1 MIDISFFAQS
11 LENLLNDEVEAQILA
26 GNTTLDNGRVTYRF
40 LIHTDGG
47 EYKDYDYING
57 NGNISAEPTNKIVRY
72 INCEFDTTGSQ
83 IDGVLSVEMSFNS
96 RLEILVPLVNAGRG
110 NKKLELINTIRQ
122 VIDNTFRLN
131 SSGVYSVGDVD
142 NKIDYNY
149 GVIYQLAE
157 TGAREKRA
165 EIGDSELMTA
175 YLAYFLVQDGVNSAD
190 FKIYIDGN
198 RVYFTRLGFNRGS
211 TNESNVPS
219 DSTNGAGNN
228 VPSSSVF
235 GLNFDMPTRTNGA
248 DSIISQYLF
257 KGVNPARLVEV
268 RTPFDANNN
277 GNPGGTP
284 IPNRYLMIFNEI
296 SNNAETA
303 KFASTTVTMVE
314 ASEGLPLSPYA
325 QQNWGVNNG

>member
-1 MIDISFFAQS
+1 MIDISFFAQT

-26 GNTTLDNGRVTYRF
+26 GNATLDNGRVTYRF
-40 LIHTDGG
+40 LIHADGG
-47 EYKDYDYING
+47 EYKDFNYIDG
-57 NGNISAEPTNKIVRY
+57 NGNISIEQTNKIVRY

-110 NKKLELINTIRQ
+110 KKRLELINTIRQ

-131 SSGVYSVGDVD
+131 SSGVYSVD
-142 NKIDYNY
+142 NIDYNY
-149 GVIYQLAE
+149 GVIYQLAD

-165 EIGDSELMTA
+165 EIGDSELMTV
-175 YLAYFLVQDGVNSAD
+175 YLAYFLVQDGVNSKD
-190 FKIYIDGN
+190 YQLFIDGEQI
-198 RVYFTRLGFNRGS
+198 YYTRLGFNRGL

-235 GLNFDMPTRTNGA
+235 GLNFDMPTRTNNA
-248 DSIISQYLF
+248 DIMIAKALF
-257 KGVNPARLVEV
+257 EGEIVAHYVELI
-268 RTPFDANNN
+268 TPFNAQ
-277 GNPGGTP
+277 GTSYK
-284 IPNRYLMIFNEI
+284 YLMLINDT
-296 SNNAETA
+296 SNNAETS

-325 QQNWGVNNG
+325 QQNWGVVDNG